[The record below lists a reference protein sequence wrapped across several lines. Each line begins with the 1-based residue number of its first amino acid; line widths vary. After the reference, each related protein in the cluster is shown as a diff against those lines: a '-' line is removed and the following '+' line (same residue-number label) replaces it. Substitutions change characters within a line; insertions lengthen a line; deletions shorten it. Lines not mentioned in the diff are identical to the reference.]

1 LAVVEFSK
9 AEAQEVVGL
18 DLGDRSSQICR
29 LDRRTGALLEE
40 RRLSTTTASVQR
52 YFSGLAPQ
60 LIALESGTHSLWMAR
75 LLKSLGHEV
84 IVANPSKVR
93 AISSSL
99 KKTDERDARFLA
111 QLARVDPQ
119 LLSPVQ
125 PRSEESQQAI
135 AVVRAREGL
144 VKARTMLINQ
154 VRGVV
159 KSFGFRLPAG
169 SSAGFAHKA
178 QQDKNLP
185 PSLKVTLEPLL
196 RVIAEVSEEI
206 ARFDKEV
213 EALARRW
220 PVTQRLR
227 QIKGVGAL
235 TALVFVLTL
244 GDPFRFAD
252 SRAVGA
258 YLGLV
263 PGSRN
268 SGQSTPQMPIT
279 KQGDRMLRRL
289 LVQASHYVLGPFG
302 QDSDLRRFGLRLAE
316 RGGKSGKKRAVVAVA
331 RKLAVVLHR
340 LWVSE
345 TDYQPLR
352 GAAA

>member
-1 LAVVEFSK
+1 MVELSK
-9 AEAQEVVGL
+9 VEAQEVMGL

-29 LDRRTGALLEE
+29 MDRKTGVVLEE

-52 YFSGLAPQ
+52 YFSTLPPQ
-60 LIALESGTHSLWMAR
+60 LVALESGTHSLWMTR
-75 LLKSLGHEV
+75 LVKSLGHEV
-84 IVANPSKVR
+84 IVANPSQVR
-93 AISSSL
+93 AISASV
-99 KKTDERDARFLA
+99 KKTDERDARVLA
-111 QLARVDPQ
+111 HLVRVDPQ
-119 LLSPVQ
+119 LLSPVE

-159 KSFGFRLPAG
+159 KSFGYRLPSC
-169 SSAGFAHKA
+169 SSAAFAHKA
-178 QQDKNLP
+178 QQDKTLP
-185 PSLKVTLEPLL
+185 SSLKETMEPLL
-196 RVIAEVSEEI
+196 RVIAEVSQEI

-220 PVTQRLR
+220 TVTLRLR

-244 GDPFRFAD
+244 GDPLRFAN

-263 PGSRN
+263 PGSRS
-268 SGQSTPQMPIT
+268 SGQSSPQMPIT
-279 KQGDRMLRRL
+279 KQGDRMARRL

-345 TDYQPLR
+345 ADYEPLR
-352 GAAA
+352 KAAA

>member
-1 LAVVEFSK
+1 MVELSK
-9 AEAQEVVGL
+9 VEAQEVMGL

-29 LDRRTGALLEE
+29 MDRKTGAVLEE

-52 YFSGLAPQ
+52 YFSSLPPQ
-60 LIALESGTHSLWMAR
+60 LVALESGTHSLWMTR
-75 LLKSLGHEV
+75 LVKSLGHEV
-84 IVANPSKVR
+84 IVANPSQVR
-93 AISSSL
+93 AILSSL

-111 QLARVDPQ
+111 QLVRVDPQ
-119 LLSPVQ
+119 LLSPVE
-125 PRSEESQQAI
+125 PRSEQSQKAI

-144 VKARTMLINQ
+144 VKARTMLVNQ

-159 KSFGFRLPAG
+159 KSFGYRLPSC
-169 SSAGFAHKA
+169 SSAAFASKA
-178 QQDKNLP
+178 QQDKTLP
-185 PSLKVTLEPLL
+185 SSLKDTLAPLL
-196 RVIAEVSEEI
+196 RVLSELSQEI
-206 ARFDKEV
+206 ARFDKQVEV
-213 EALARRW
+213 LARHW
-220 PVTQRLR
+220 SVTQRLR

-244 GDPFRFAD
+244 GDPFRFAK

-263 PGSRN
+263 PGSRS
-268 SGQSTPQMPIT
+268 SGQSAPQMPIT
-279 KQGDRMLRRL
+279 KQGDRLTRRL
-289 LVQASHYVLGPFG
+289 LVQASHYILGPFG
-302 QDSDLRRFGLRLAE
+302 QDSDLRRLGLRLAE

-345 TDYQPLR
+345 TDYEPLR
-352 GAAA
+352 KAAA

>member
-1 LAVVEFSK
+1 MVELSK
-9 AEAQEVVGL
+9 VEAQEVMGL

-29 LDRRTGALLEE
+29 MDRKTGAVLEE

-52 YFSGLAPQ
+52 YFSSLPPQ
-60 LIALESGTHSLWMAR
+60 LVALESGTHSLWMTR
-75 LLKSLGHEV
+75 LVKSLGHEV
-84 IVANPSKVR
+84 IVANPSQVR

-111 QLARVDPQ
+111 QLVRVDPQ
-119 LLSPVQ
+119 LLSPVE
-125 PRSEESQQAI
+125 PRSEQSQKAI

-144 VKARTMLINQ
+144 VKARTMLVNQ

-159 KSFGFRLPAG
+159 KSFGYRLPSC
-169 SSAGFAHKA
+169 SSAAFASKA
-178 QQDKNLP
+178 QQDKTLP
-185 PSLKVTLEPLL
+185 SSLKDTLAPLL
-196 RVIAEVSEEI
+196 RVLSELSQEI
-206 ARFDKEV
+206 ARFDKQVEV
-213 EALARRW
+213 LARHW
-220 PVTQRLR
+220 SVTQRLR

-244 GDPFRFAD
+244 GDPFRFAK

-263 PGSRN
+263 PGSRS
-268 SGQSTPQMPIT
+268 SGQSAPQMPIT
-279 KQGDRMLRRL
+279 KQGDRLTRRL
-289 LVQASHYVLGPFG
+289 LVQASHYILGPFG
-302 QDSDLRRFGLRLAE
+302 QDSDLRRLGLRLAE

-345 TDYQPLR
+345 TDYEPLR
-352 GAAA
+352 KAAA

>member
-1 LAVVEFSK
+1 MVELSK
-9 AEAQEVVGL
+9 VEAQEVMGL

-29 LDRRTGALLEE
+29 MDRKTGAVLEE

-52 YFSGLAPQ
+52 YFSSLPPQ
-60 LIALESGTHSLWMAR
+60 LVALESGTHSLWMTR
-75 LLKSLGHEV
+75 LVKSLGHEV
-84 IVANPSKVR
+84 IVANPSQVR

-99 KKTDERDARFLA
+99 KKTDQRDARFLA
-111 QLARVDPQ
+111 QLVRVDPQ
-119 LLSPVQ
+119 LLSPVE
-125 PRSEESQQAI
+125 PRSEQSQKAI

-144 VKARTMLINQ
+144 VKARTMLVNQ

-159 KSFGFRLPAG
+159 KSFGYRLPSC
-169 SSAGFAHKA
+169 SSAAFASKA
-178 QQDKNLP
+178 QQDKTLP
-185 PSLKVTLEPLL
+185 SSLKDTLAPLL
-196 RVIAEVSEEI
+196 RVLSELSQEI
-206 ARFDKEV
+206 ARFDKQVEV
-213 EALARRW
+213 LARHW
-220 PVTQRLR
+220 SVTQRLR

-244 GDPFRFAD
+244 GDPFRFAK

-263 PGSRN
+263 PGSRS
-268 SGQSTPQMPIT
+268 SGQSAPQMPIT
-279 KQGDRMLRRL
+279 KQGDRLTRRL
-289 LVQASHYVLGPFG
+289 LVQASHYILGPFG
-302 QDSDLRRFGLRLAE
+302 QDSDLRRLGLRLAE

-345 TDYQPLR
+345 TDYEPLR
-352 GAAA
+352 KAAA

>member
-1 LAVVEFSK
+1 MIELSK
-9 AEAQEVVGL
+9 VEAQEVMGL

-29 LDRRTGALLEE
+29 MDRKTGAVLEE

-52 YFSGLAPQ
+52 YFSALPPQ
-60 LIALESGTHSLWMAR
+60 LVALESGTHSLWMTR
-75 LLKSLGHEV
+75 LVKSLGHEV
-84 IVANPSKVR
+84 IVANPSQVR
-93 AISSSL
+93 AISASL

-111 QLARVDPQ
+111 YLVRVDPR
-119 LLSPVQ
+119 LLSPVE

-135 AVVRAREGL
+135 TVVRAREGL
-144 VKARTMLINQ
+144 VKARTMLVNQ

-159 KSFGFRLPAG
+159 KSFGYRIA
-169 SSAGFAHKA
+169 SCSTAAFAHKA
-178 QQDKNLP
+178 RQEKTLP
-185 PSLKVTLEPLL
+185 SSLKETMEPLL
-196 RVIAEVSEEI
+196 RILDEVTQQI

-220 PVTQRLR
+220 PVTLRLR
-227 QIKGVGAL
+227 QIKGVGVL

-244 GDPFRFAD
+244 GDPLRFAN

-263 PGSRN
+263 PGSRS
-268 SGQSTPQMPIT
+268 SGQSTPQMRIT
-279 KQGDRMLRRL
+279 KQGDRLARRL
-289 LVQASHYVLGPFG
+289 LVQASQYVLGRFG
-302 QDSDLRRFGLRLAE
+302 PDSDLRRFGLRLAE
-316 RGGKSGKKRAVVAVA
+316 RGGKNGKKRAVVAVA

-345 TDYQPLR
+345 TDYEPLR
-352 GAAA
+352 KATA

>member
-1 LAVVEFSK
+1 MVELSK
-9 AEAQEVVGL
+9 VEAQEVMGL

-29 LDRRTGALLEE
+29 MDRKTGAVLEE

-52 YFSGLAPQ
+52 YFSSLPPQ
-60 LIALESGTHSLWMAR
+60 LVALESGTHSLWMTR
-75 LLKSLGHEV
+75 LVKSLGHEV
-84 IVANPSKVR
+84 IVANPSQVR

-111 QLARVDPQ
+111 QLVRVDPQ
-119 LLSPVQ
+119 LLSPVE
-125 PRSEESQQAI
+125 PRSEQSQKAI

-144 VKARTMLINQ
+144 VKARTMLVNQ

-159 KSFGFRLPAG
+159 KSFGYRLPSC
-169 SSAGFAHKA
+169 SSAAFASKA
-178 QQDKNLP
+178 QQDKTLP
-185 PSLKVTLEPLL
+185 SSLKETLAPLL
-196 RVIAEVSEEI
+196 RVLSELSQEI
-206 ARFDKEV
+206 ARFDKQVEV
-213 EALARRW
+213 LARHW
-220 PVTQRLR
+220 SVTQRLR

-244 GDPFRFAD
+244 GDPFRFAK

-263 PGSRN
+263 PGSRS
-268 SGQSTPQMPIT
+268 SGQSAPQMPIT
-279 KQGDRMLRRL
+279 KQGDRLTRRL
-289 LVQASHYVLGPFG
+289 LVQASHYILGPFG
-302 QDSDLRRFGLRLAE
+302 QDSDLRRLGLRLAE

-345 TDYQPLR
+345 TDYEPLR
-352 GAAA
+352 KATA

>member
-1 LAVVEFSK
+1 MVELSK
-9 AEAQEVVGL
+9 VEAQEVVGM

-29 LDRRTGALLEE
+29 MDRKTGSVLEE

-52 YFSGLAPQ
+52 YFSALVPQ
-60 LIALESGTHSLWMAR
+60 LIALESGTHSLWMTR

-84 IVANPSKVR
+84 IVANAGKVR

-99 KKTDERDARFLA
+99 KKTDERDARCLA
-111 QLARVDPQ
+111 QLVRVDPQ

-159 KSFGFRLPAG
+159 KSFGLRLPSCSTA
-169 SSAGFAHKA
+169 AFAHKA
-178 QQDKNLP
+178 QQDKTLP
-185 PSLKVTLEPLL
+185 SSLKATLEPLL
-196 RVIAEVSEEI
+196 RVIAEMSQEI

-213 EALARRW
+213 EALARCW
-220 PVTQRLR
+220 PVTLRLR

-244 GDPFRFAD
+244 GDPHRFAR

-263 PGSRN
+263 PGSRS

-345 TDYQPLR
+345 TDYEPLR
-352 GAAA
+352 GVAAA